1 MKKRGLIL
9 IGSILALLIL
19 LGGVGYLL
27 YDRVSAYFVEKTL
40 VSQMTQ
46 ELIAQ
51 TGIDLGEVGRVLT
64 EEEKESFKAI
74 LNTKEPSKEEGA
86 ESAESVQTKLEQDE
100 VVQSQQGNTEPS
112 TVEEATRHET
122 AKEKTQPVTT
132 DDIKIAVEQ
141 QAKNIAKSIPT
152 KDKSAMLNLVLS
164 NLTSSDM
171 NYLMGLVL
179 DGVSSSDLEQAKRIA
194 MQSFNE
200 EDLERVKGYYDT
212 YKHLIP

>member
-19 LGGVGYLL
+19 LGGAGYLL
-27 YDRVSAYFVEKTL
+27 YDRVSAYFVEETL

-51 TGIDLGEVGRVLT
+51 TGIDLGEAGRVLT

-74 LNTKEPSKEEGA
+74 LNTKETSKEEGT
-86 ESAESVQTKLEQDE
+86 ESAENVQTQT
-100 VVQSQQGNTEPS
+100 QQGNTNSS
-112 TVEEATRHET
+112 TVEDTTMHET

-164 NLTSSDM
+164 NLKSSDL
-171 NYLMGLVL
+171 NYLMGLAL
-179 DGVSSSDLEQAKRIA
+179 DGVSSSDLAQAKRIA

-200 EDLERVKGYYDT
+200 EDLERVKEYYDT

>member
-1 MKKRGLIL
+1 MKKRGLIF

-19 LGGVGYLL
+19 LGGAGYLL
-27 YDRVSAYFVEKTL
+27 YDRVSAYFVEETL

-51 TGIDLGEVGRVLT
+51 TGIDLGEAGRVLT

-86 ESAESVQTKLEQDE
+86 ESAENVQIQT
-100 VVQSQQGNTEPS
+100 QQGNTNSS
-112 TVEEATRHET
+112 TVEDTTMHET
-122 AKEKTQPVTT
+122 ANEKTQPVTT

-164 NLTSSDM
+164 NLSSSDI
-171 NYLMGLVL
+171 NYLMSLAL
-179 DGVSSSDLEQAKRIA
+179 DGVSSSDLAQAKRIA

>member
-19 LGGVGYLL
+19 LGGAGYLL
-27 YDRVSAYFVEKTL
+27 YDRVSAYFVEETL

-51 TGIDLGEVGRVLT
+51 TGIDLGEAGRVLT

-86 ESAESVQTKLEQDE
+86 ESAENVQTQT
-100 VVQSQQGNTEPS
+100 QQGNTNSS
-112 TVEEATRHET
+112 TVEDTTMHET
-122 AKEKTQPVTT
+122 ANEKTQPVTT

-164 NLTSSDM
+164 NLSSSDI
-171 NYLMGLVL
+171 NYLMGLAL
-179 DGVSSSDLEQAKRIA
+179 DGVSSSDLTEAKRIA
-194 MQSFNE
+194 KQSFKE

>member
-19 LGGVGYLL
+19 LGGAGYLL
-27 YDRVSAYFVEKTL
+27 YDRVSAYFVEETL

-51 TGIDLGEVGRVLT
+51 TGIDLGEAGRVLT

-86 ESAESVQTKLEQDE
+86 ESAENVQTQT
-100 VVQSQQGNTEPS
+100 QQGNTNSS
-112 TVEEATRHET
+112 TVEDTTMHET
-122 AKEKTQPVTT
+122 ANEKTQPVTT

-164 NLTSSDM
+164 NLSSSDI
-171 NYLMGLVL
+171 NYLMG
-179 DGVSSSDLEQAKRIA
+179 
-194 MQSFNE
+194 
-200 EDLERVKGYYDT
+200 
-212 YKHLIP
+212 

>member
-19 LGGVGYLL
+19 LGGAGYLL
-27 YDRVSAYFVEKTL
+27 YDRVSAYFVEETL

-51 TGIDLGEVGRVLT
+51 TGIDLGEAGRVLT

-86 ESAESVQTKLEQDE
+86 ESAENVQTQT
-100 VVQSQQGNTEPS
+100 QQGNTNSS
-112 TVEEATRHET
+112 TVEDTTMHET
-122 AKEKTQPVTT
+122 ANEKTQPVTT

-164 NLTSSDM
+164 NLSSSDI
-171 NYLMGLVL
+171 NYLMGLAL
-179 DGVSSSDLEQAKRIA
+179 DGVSSSDLAQAKRIA

>member
-19 LGGVGYLL
+19 LGGAGYLL
-27 YDRVSAYFVEKTL
+27 YDQVSAYFVEETL

-51 TGIDLGEVGRVLT
+51 TGIDLGEAGRVLT

-86 ESAESVQTKLEQDE
+86 ESAENVQIQT
-100 VVQSQQGNTEPS
+100 QQGNTNSS
-112 TVEEATRHET
+112 TVEDTTMHET

-164 NLTSSDM
+164 NLTSSDL
-171 NYLMGLVL
+171 NYLMGLAL
-179 DGVSSSDLEQAKRIA
+179 DGVSSSDLAQAKRIA

>member
-19 LGGVGYLL
+19 LGGAGYLL
-27 YDRVSAYFVEKTL
+27 YDRVSAYFVEETL

-51 TGIDLGEVGRVLT
+51 TGIDLGEAGRVLT

-86 ESAESVQTKLEQDE
+86 ESAENVQAQT
-100 VVQSQQGNTEPS
+100 QQGNTNSS
-112 TVEEATRHET
+112 TVEDTTMHET
-122 AKEKTQPVTT
+122 ANEKTQPVTT

-141 QAKNIAKSIPT
+141 QAKNIAKSIPI

-164 NLTSSDM
+164 NLTSSDL

-179 DGVSSSDLEQAKRIA
+179 DGVSSSDLAQAKRIA

>member
-19 LGGVGYLL
+19 LGGAGYLL
-27 YDRVSAYFVEKTL
+27 YDRVSAYFVEETL

-51 TGIDLGEVGRVLT
+51 TGIDLGEAGRVLT

-86 ESAESVQTKLEQDE
+86 ESAENVQTQT
-100 VVQSQQGNTEPS
+100 QQGNTNSS
-112 TVEEATRHET
+112 TVEDTTMHET
-122 AKEKTQPVTT
+122 AKEKPQPVTT

-164 NLTSSDM
+164 NLSSSDI
-171 NYLMGLVL
+171 NYLMGLAL
-179 DGVSSSDLEQAKRIA
+179 DGVSSSDLTEAKRIA
-194 MQSFNE
+194 KQSFKE

>member
-19 LGGVGYLL
+19 LGGAGYLL
-27 YDRVSAYFVEKTL
+27 YDQVSAYFVEETL

-51 TGIDLGEVGRVLT
+51 TGIDLGEAGRVLT

-86 ESAESVQTKLEQDE
+86 ESAENVQIQT
-100 VVQSQQGNTEPS
+100 QQGNTNSS
-112 TVEEATRHET
+112 TVEDTTMHET

-164 NLTSSDM
+164 NLT
-171 NYLMGLVL
+171 
-179 DGVSSSDLEQAKRIA
+179 
-194 MQSFNE
+194 
-200 EDLERVKGYYDT
+200 
-212 YKHLIP
+212 

>member
-19 LGGVGYLL
+19 LGGAGYLL
-27 YDRVSAYFVEKTL
+27 YDRVSAYFVEETL

-51 TGIDLGEVGRVLT
+51 TGIDLGEAGRVLT

-86 ESAESVQTKLEQDE
+86 ESAEDVQTQT
-100 VVQSQQGNTEPS
+100 QQGNTKSS
-112 TVEEATRHET
+112 TVEDTTMHET

-164 NLTSSDM
+164 NLSSSDL
-171 NYLMGLVL
+171 NYLMGLAL
-179 DGVSSSDLEQAKRIA
+179 DGVSSSDLAQAKRIA

-200 EDLERVKGYYDT
+200 EDLERVKEYYDT

>member
-19 LGGVGYLL
+19 LGGAGYLL
-27 YDRVSAYFVEKTL
+27 YDRVSAYFVEETL

-51 TGIDLGEVGRVLT
+51 TGIDLGEAGRVLT

-86 ESAESVQTKLEQDE
+86 ESAENVQTQT
-100 VVQSQQGNTEPS
+100 QQGNTNSS
-112 TVEEATRHET
+112 TVEDTTMHET
-122 AKEKTQPVTT
+122 ANEKTQPVTT

-141 QAKNIAKSIPT
+141 QAKNIAKSIPI

-164 NLTSSDM
+164 NLKSSDI

-179 DGVSSSDLEQAKRIA
+179 DGVSSSDLAQAKRIA

-200 EDLERVKGYYDT
+200 EDLERVKEYYDT